1 MFENSVEGVDV
12 EAKSVL
18 LSNGVILNYSSLVVA
33 TGGR

>member
-1 MFENSVEGVDV
+1 MYENSVQGVDV

-18 LSNGVILNYSSLVVA
+18 LSNGVILNYSVLVVA